1 MKSGKWWLLLFVPFV
16 TVVVGRDETACR
28 TTKDCKGVHEECMG
42 GMCHCEQV
50 IDNIL
55 QASCQSTKFE

>member
-1 MKSGKWWLLLFVPFV
+1 MPFV

-55 QASCQSTKFE
+55 QAHFLSINRI